1 LVRHLRVWSR
11 EVPMETYFF
20 CVPCSVRA
28 QGHVEKVPK
37 HVLPE
42 NRKAREQHARDK
54 RQTRLE
60 AATASWTGGCE
71 TNWETRLERREKH
84 TRSQSKE

>member
-1 LVRHLRVWSR
+1 
-11 EVPMETYFF
+11 M
-20 CVPCSVRA
+20 SV
-28 QGHVEKVPK
+28 QTGDNMVGKT
-37 HVLPE
+37 
-42 NRKAREQHARDK
+42 RKAREQHVRNK